1 MDKSNEHEISGA
13 AQEDHVTILERL
25 LAMTDS
31 GGKPYSQY
39 DTDGLSHLGSGG
51 FGVVSQFASAR
62 ANEYGM
68 KVVDP
73 ARKVRQSRRAC
84 A

>member
-39 DTDGLSHLGSGG
+39 DGLSNLGSGG
-51 FGVVSQFASAR
+51 FGVVSQFASAT
-62 ANEYGM
+62 ANAYGM

>member
-1 MDKSNEHEISGA
+1 
-13 AQEDHVTILERL
+13 
-25 LAMTDS
+25 MTDS
-31 GGKPYSQY
+31 GGNPYSQY
-39 DTDGLSHLGSGG
+39 AELSHLGSGG
-51 FGVVSQFASAR
+51 FGVVSQFAAT